1 MVIPSGAATPHRR
14 RTPAARHPGTAAWSG
29 ILSSPPP
36 FVRNALFA
44 LFIGGI
50 LAYGAGFAW
59 HMLARFDL
67 VALLLVNADDAFY
80 YFQIAW
86 HMARGEFSTFDGGI
100 TRTNGYHPLWLLLIT
115 PFYWVFDKAAAL
127 FAIKVFEI
135 MLVAGGVS
143 LIAAA
148 ARLARLP
155 WILLFAALPM
165 LYRQDG
171 LILGTEA
178 AAGLFML
185 GLFFFAI
192 TLFAQNPAR
201 WRWPLA
207 TVAFALPWMRLE
219 YAAISLAAT
228 AALLLI
234 EWSWRDRPAPGA
246 RERSLP
252 TLKAVGPFLAAG
264 AGLLAYFGYNGIVF
278 GGIVPVSAV
287 AKQVH
292 SHFQWEK
299 EGGYDLARNVHDFL
313 QVHAFDNELW
323 LVLEVF
329 IYVLLVWWFAHRSR
343 SREGW
348 LLLAFLVGL
357 FGLAAGHL
365 AKFVQ
370 SILTV
375 HLTWGSYIWYFVPVY
390 LMEAIL
396 IPARCFV
403 AIWLIR
409 HFIGPRLPRAS
420 GTSSP
425 GIVIVGA
432 AFLYATTHFT
442 APFRLVDR
450 LNVETSHN
458 WNSATLMGT
467 MVMNRVLPEGSV
479 VGSWDSGMIGYFSHF
494 PVVNLDGLVNSY
506 DYVNFAREYGFSS
519 TTNDS
524 DPINAARSWPF
535 AVAMR
540 ILGITHFT
548 NVKFATRNQDTLL
561 FEGPPCC
568 FDVEL
573 DKFRQFELWSARPLE
588 TSSGGSNRPERFW
601 ERMEHH
607 FRHQE
612 DGIGLLVDGRLAQAF
627 SRNCATDMF
636 ASWTWG
642 RQGDEILP
650 QPWTHTR
657 TGLCVSAMVIPH
669 ETSYAE
675 PG

>member
-1 MVIPSGAATPHRR
+1 MAIPSGAAAHHRLR
-14 RTPAARHPGTAAWSG
+14 ALAARWPGTAAGSG
-29 ILSSPPP
+29 ILSSSPP
-36 FVRNALFA
+36 FVRNSLFA

-50 LAYGAGFAW
+50 LAYGAAFAW
-59 HMLARFDL
+59 YMLDRFDL
-67 VALLLVNADDAFY
+67 AALLLVNVDDAFY

-86 HMARGEFSTFDGGI
+86 HMARGELSTFDGGI

-115 PFYWVFDKAAAL
+115 PFYWTFDKTAAL
-127 FAIKVFEI
+127 FAIKAFEI

-143 LIAAA
+143 LVAAA

-155 WILLFAALPM
+155 WILLFAALPA
-165 LYRQDG
+165 LYLQDG
-171 LILGTEA
+171 MLLGLEA

-185 GLFFFAI
+185 GLFFFTI
-192 TLFAQNPAR
+192 VLFARDPAR

-207 TVAFALPWMRLE
+207 VAAFVLPWVRLE

-234 EWSWRDRPAPGA
+234 EWSWQDRPPPGA
-246 RERSLP
+246 RARSILAC
-252 TLKAVGPFLAAG
+252 KALGPLLAAG
-264 AGLLAYFGYNGIVF
+264 AGLLVYFGWNGVVF

-287 AKQVH
+287 AKQIH
-292 SHFQWEK
+292 SHFRWEK
-299 EGGYDLARNVHDFL
+299 EGGYDLTRNVHDFL
-313 QVHAFDNELW
+313 QVHAFDDELW
-323 LVLEVF
+323 IVLEVF
-329 IYVLLVWWFAHRSR
+329 VYVLLVWWLAHRSR

-365 AKFVQ
+365 AKLAQ
-370 SILTV
+370 SVLTV
-375 HLTWGSYIWYFVPVY
+375 HPGWGNYIWYFVPAY
-390 LMEAIL
+390 LMDAIM

-409 HFIGPRLPRAS
+409 RLIGPRLLQAS
-420 GTSSP
+420 GIPGP
-425 GIVIVGA
+425 GIVITGA
-432 AFLYATTHFT
+432 IFLYATTHFT

-458 WNSATLMGT
+458 WNFATLMGT
-467 MVMNRVLPEGSV
+467 LVMNRVLPEGSV
-479 VGSWDSGMIGYFSHF
+479 VGSWDAGMIGYFSHF

-506 DYVNFAREYGFSS
+506 DYIHFAREYGFSS
-519 TTNDS
+519 PVNDS
-524 DPINAARSWPF
+524 DPIIVAGSWPF

-561 FEGPPCC
+561 FEGLPCC
-568 FDVEL
+568 FDAEA
-573 DKFRQFELWSARPLE
+573 DKSRQFELWSARPLE
-588 TSSGGSNRPERFW
+588 TSSEGINRPEWFW

-607 FRHQE
+607 FRHQK
-612 DGIGLLVDGRLAQAF
+612 DGIGLLVDGRLIQAF
-627 SRNCATDMF
+627 SRNCAPDMRT
-636 ASWTWG
+636 SWTWG
-642 RQGDEILP
+642 HQRDETLS

-657 TGLCVSAMVIPH
+657 TGLCVSTMVIPH
-669 ETSYAE
+669 ETFYAR